1 MLITYCTECGV
12 RLTTA
17 TNEMSETERCQDCVE
32 GRKRRHS
39 RRGDSAVLRRPTTGS
54 LLKITPV
61 CE

>member
-17 TNEMSETERCQDCVE
+17 TNNMTAERCQDCVA

-39 RRGDSAVLRRPTTGS
+39 RRGDSAILRRQTTTS